1 MSKHLIILLLIT
13 CISFISY
20 SYIDYTSM
28 QIDKQK
34 IQLEVAK
41 ESYFAKWRE
50 VQNLELEI
58 AKRDKKILKIDSALS
73 TITKNKNEKI
83 NVVSK
88 LYGDSLSRAVTEL
101 LYKIN

>member
-13 CISFISY
+13 CISFIAY

-50 VQNLELEI
+50 VHNLELEI
-58 AKRDKKILKIDSALS
+58 AKRDKKISQIDSALS
-73 TITKNKNEKI
+73 TITQQKNEEI
-83 NVVSK
+83 NIVSK
-88 LYGDSLSRAVTEL
+88 LYGDSLSRVVTEL
-101 LYKIN
+101 LYTIN

>member
-13 CISFISY
+13 CASFIAY
-20 SYIDYTSM
+20 IYIDHTSK
-28 QIDKQK
+28 QIDKHK

-50 VQNLELEI
+50 VEHLELEI
-58 AKRDKKILKIDSALS
+58 IKRDEKISKIDSALHH
-73 TITKNKNEKI
+73 ITKQKNEEI

-88 LYGDSLSRAVTEL
+88 LYGDSLSRLLTEL
-101 LYKIN
+101 LYTIN